1 MITAILALSAIA
13 AALWPS
19 RPPANDLFSPPA
31 AAALSGGTYEGAIR
45 ALATVR
51 NRLLA
56 TGALTEKE
64 RAAVDA
70 LTLALVGGS
79 EKP

>member
-1 MITAILALSAIA
+1 MITAALAVAAIA
-13 AALWPS
+13 AALWPARQS
-19 RPPANDLFSPPA
+19 ASDLFSTPA
-31 AAALSGGTYEGAIR
+31 SVGNVATYEAAIS
-45 ALATVR
+45 ALAAVR

-56 TGALTEKE
+56 TGSLTEKE

>member
-13 AALWPS
+13 AAVWPA
-19 RPPANDLFSPPA
+19 RQPASDLFSPPA
-31 AAALSGGTYEGAIR
+31 AAGLSGGTYEAAIH
-45 ALATVR
+45 ALAIVR

-56 TGALTEKE
+56 TGSLTEKE

>member
-19 RPPANDLFSPPA
+19 RAVAPDLFSTPA
-31 AAALSGGTYEGAIR
+31 AAGIAGGTYEGAIR

-56 TGALTEKE
+56 TGSLTDKE
-64 RAAVDA
+64 RSAVDA

-79 EKP
+79 DKP